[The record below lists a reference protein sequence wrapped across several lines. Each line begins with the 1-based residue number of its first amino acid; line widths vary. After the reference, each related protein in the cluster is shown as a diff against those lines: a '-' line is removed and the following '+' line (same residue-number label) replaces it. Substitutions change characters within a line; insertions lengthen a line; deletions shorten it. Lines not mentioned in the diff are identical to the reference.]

1 MFCQMLG
8 MENKFKDS
16 NISQSL
22 PQNPT
27 ALSANVIVTD
37 EPADEGSTPPKRP
50 KLDIPPPKTQPTEE
64 GTGILKE

>member
-1 MFCQMLG
+1 MFCKMLEI
-8 MENKFKDS
+8 ENKFKDS

-27 ALSANVIVTD
+27 SLSANVIVTD
-37 EPADEGSTPPKRP
+37 VPADEGSTPPKRP
-50 KLDIPPPKTQPTEE
+50 KLDIPAPKAQPTEE